1 MASDLPIFIPA
12 RVVEEYFNCS
22 ICLNTMVEPNMTAC
36 GHRFCSKCIT
46 EWVDRHRSCPCCN
59 GVLDSTRL
67 FRDHQFDGLIDVC
80 KKEIQNAESAY
91 FDSLLKPDQHMPPAT
106 PVEEVLRKHLKSSLA
121 AHERYFQ
128 DLKQQFERKSQC
140 LEFKMRKDLE
150 RLRLDGTPPAVLQLE
165 IQNLE
170 DALQEKKEALES
182 DLQNCLKLVAE
193 AYDRYLS
200 EHIPSL
206 DILPVKVTV
215 VINDKG
221 IRLPDI
227 GLSPADTLTVIQTAV
242 EEMLKQRGNEV
253 IRWQPDGGKI
263 LLVSPLSKQESYN
276 VPEILLDISM
286 GGDSF
291 PGIQQLSWLDKPV
304 LQYHTKSGSEL
315 ILHGCMV
322 CQSDLPKVCYVQT
335 YKQQGPKKVDYYS
348 CSQCGFNW
356 ICKSCIQV
364 CHKDHPVTPHVL
376 NHQPTWAC
384 CYCPKK
390 KTCHLLL
397 T

>member
-1 MASDLPIFIPA
+1 
-12 RVVEEYFNCS
+12 
-22 ICLNTMVEPNMTAC
+22 MVEPNMTAC

-150 RLRLDGTPPAVLQLE
+150 RLRLDGTPPA
-165 IQNLE
+165 
-170 DALQEKKEALES
+170 
-182 DLQNCLKLVAE
+182 
-193 AYDRYLS
+193 
-200 EHIPSL
+200 
-206 DILPVKVTV
+206 
-215 VINDKG
+215 
-221 IRLPDI
+221 
-227 GLSPADTLTVIQTAV
+227 AV

-376 NHQPTWAC
+376 NHQPTCAC
-384 CYCPKK
+384 VITTKRELWE
-390 KTCHLLL
+390 HLY
-397 T
+397 TMGS